1 MSIAIDLLPPLPFS
15 RHIPKL
21 NAVLRTRD
29 LVGGKFVVASVVLH
43 AGDARSALLLLAAT
57 PKEEGSNQ
65 DQGNTGNRSNDDTGD
80 GTTAK
85 FVRASRLSV
94 ELGRTVG
101 RAGAAGTVGGAG
113 AIRVAGTVGVCPPG
127 GGCSRVH
134 RCTSRLVILT
144 RLGGVEARDR
154 EAKGGFLH
162 KGDVGT
168 RIEGLVMRS
177 VPVSLV
183 DDLER
188 RLAAGRSGSGKVTS
202 VDAGVAGV
210 EIRNALLLDQGGE
223 IVVRLGI
230 CIRRVELLKSQ

>member
-1 MSIAIDLLPPLPFS
+1 MTSATDLLPSLPFS

-21 NAVLRTRD
+21 NAVLRTRV
-29 LVGGKFVVASVVLH
+29 LVGSKLVITSAVLH
-43 AGDARSALLLLAAT
+43 AGDTLSALLLLATT

-65 DQGNTGNRSNDDTGD
+65 DQANTGNRSNDDTGD

-85 FVRASRLSV
+85 LLRASRLCV

-101 RAGAAGTVGGAG
+101 RAGAAGTLSGAG
-113 AIRVAGTVGVCPPG
+113 AIRVAGAIGVCPPG
-127 GGCSRVH
+127 GGCSRVR
-134 RCTSRLVILT
+134 RCTSRFVILT
-144 RLGGVEARDR
+144 RLGGVEARDC
-154 EAKGGFLH
+154 EAEGGFLH
-162 KGDVGT
+162 EGDVGT
-168 RIEGLVMRS
+168 RIEGLVVRC

-188 RLAAGRSGSGKVTS
+188 RLAAGRSRSRKVTS

-223 IVVRLGI
+223 IVV
-230 CIRRVELLKSQ
+230 